1 MCYVCIR
8 VRILLILLALASNVL
23 CVHTVRI
30 LRMLLALASNLRYV
44 CTRIRILLI
53 LLELASNV
61 LCMHTSTYSP
71 DITGISLQCVTC
83 AYEYVFSKYY
93 WH

>member
-23 CVHTVRI
+23 R
-30 LRMLLALASNLRYV
+30 
-44 CTRIRILLI
+44 
-53 LLELASNV
+53 V
-61 LCMHTSTYSP
+61 LMSMYSP
-71 DITGISLQCVTC
+71 NITGIGLQCVMC
-83 AYEYVFSKYY
+83 AYDHVFSKYY